1 MNNQL
6 EETSGGVGVSEAT
19 VSPTYRTDFICTYN
33 RMDDDEDSL
42 ILYQLQ
48 ILQAFDLLEFNDT
61 IINKITT
68 ELYEK
73 YKDNQ
78 YIINVINNPNIIKS
92 KTDNFYDNLDTFRLY
107 FRYDTFYLFHSMLCC
122 LVNNTEINKED
133 YEKLLNNSTF

>member
-1 MNNQL
+1 M
-6 EETSGGVGVSEAT
+6 A
-19 VSPTYRTDFICTYN
+19 IN

>member
-48 ILQAFDLLEFNDT
+48 ILHRL
-61 IINKITT
+61 IN
-68 ELYEK
+68 
-73 YKDNQ
+73 
-78 YIINVINNPNIIKS
+78 
-92 KTDNFYDNLDTFRLY
+92 
-107 FRYDTFYLFHSMLCC
+107 C
-122 LVNNTEINKED
+122 
-133 YEKLLNNSTF
+133 